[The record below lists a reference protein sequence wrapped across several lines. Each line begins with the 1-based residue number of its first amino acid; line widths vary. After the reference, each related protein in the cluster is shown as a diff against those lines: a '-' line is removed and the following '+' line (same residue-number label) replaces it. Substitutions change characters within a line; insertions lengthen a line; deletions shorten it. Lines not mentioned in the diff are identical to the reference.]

1 MFYIP
6 YKICKHILI
15 SSIDFIGS
23 VDEIFDNPSY
33 VVVVVVVVVVM
44 VVVGDVVSMVAYV
57 SFSGNLPQLVSS
69 ETNARSYFLSL
80 VYDDEGSYELK
91 FFSKRKRQN
100 NYEKTCDDPYTQ
112 IFVQKKYITYAYW

>member
-23 VDEIFDNPSY
+23 VYELFDNPSY
-33 VVVVVVVVVVM
+33 VVVVVVVVV
-44 VVVGDVVSMVAYV
+44 GNFVSMVAYV
-57 SFSGNLPQLVSS
+57 SFSGNLPQLVLS
-69 ETNARSYFLSL
+69 ETNARLYFLSW

-91 FFSKRKRQN
+91 FFSKRRRQFFFL
-100 NYEKTCDDPYTQ
+100 Y
-112 IFVQKKYITYAYW
+112 KKSI